1 MRKLLLGIAALG
13 LAAPA
18 SAEMTLGQFLV
29 KANAL
34 KAKGMMA
41 VFSKD
46 LKPVMA
52 EMKSASA
59 QLKTEGERRKAAG
72 LPMRTCPPKGTT
84 MTSDELLAML
94 NAIPPAER
102 GISLKDGLVRVMSA
116 KFPCR

>member
-1 MRKLLLGIAALG
+1 MRKLLFGIVALG

-59 QLKTEGERRKAAG
+59 QLKAEGERRKAAG
-72 LPMRTCPPKGTT
+72 QPPIACPPKGAK
-84 MTSDELLAML
+84 MKSDEFLAML
-94 NAIPPAER
+94 NAVPPAQR
-102 GISLKDGLVRVMSA
+102 GVSLKDGLARAMA
-116 KFPCR
+116 TKFPCR